1 MMQAKIRQDE
11 IRAPKQDRSRK
22 RVDQILDAAKTI
34 IAEKGS
40 AGLTIIE
47 IAEVA
52 GITAGSMYQ
61 YFPNKAAII
70 CALAERHL
78 EAFRQKVEARLRTP
92 PTDPRDV
99 ADFLA
104 SLIEDYYQTNIED
117 PVARDI
123 WKGVAA
129 DKSLYDLA
137 NAEAETNVALL
148 VAVAAPRL
156 PAARHAQMAR
166 TLRLLYHFADI
177 AIRVALDSHADEGR
191 AVIEQAKKMLRLMWL
206 SEVSAGAD

>member
-1 MMQAKIRQDE
+1 
-11 IRAPKQDRSRK
+11 
-22 RVDQILDAAKTI
+22 
-34 IAEKGS
+34 
-40 AGLTIIE
+40 
-47 IAEVA
+47 
-52 GITAGSMYQ
+52 MYQ

-70 CALAERHL
+70 YALAEKHL
-78 EAFRQKVEARLRTP
+78 VDFRQNVEARLLTP
-92 PTDPRDV
+92 PTDADEV
-99 ADFLA
+99 ADFFA
-104 SLIEDYYQTNIED
+104 TLIEDYYQTNIED

-129 DKSLYDLA
+129 DKTLYDLA

-148 VAVAAPRL
+148 VAVAAPLL